1 MLCPC
6 LRRCWSVGVIA
17 LMVFAVGCQKSEEP
31 TEVGAVETAPEE
43 AAVQEET
50 AEEAGEESEAVTA
63 ARGLGTPSDEPVVTT
78 DTGLQ
83 YIDVRVGE
91 GDAAEAGSTA
101 VVHYTG
107 WLVNGK
113 KFDSSLDRNQ
123 TFDFPVGG
131 GRVIK
136 GWDQGV
142 AGMKVG
148 GVRKLIVPPD
158 LGYGSRGIGPIP
170 PDATLVFEV
179 ELVGVK

>member
-17 LMVFAVGCQKSEEP
+17 LMLFAVGCQKSEEP
-31 TEVGAVETAPEE
+31 TEVASVET
-43 AAVQEET
+43 
-50 AEEAGEESEAVTA
+50 
-63 ARGLGTPSDEPVVTT
+63 ARGLGTPSDAPVVTT

-107 WLVNGK
+107 WLVNGE
-113 KFDSSLDRNQ
+113 KFDSSLDRNR
-123 TFDFPVGG
+123 TFEFPLGG
-131 GRVIK
+131 GGVIK

-148 GVRKLIVPPD
+148 GVRKLIVPPG

-170 PDATLVFEV
+170 PDATLIFEV

>member
-6 LRRCWSVGVIA
+6 LRRCWLMGVIA
-17 LMVFAVGCQKSEEP
+17 LMLFAVGCQKSEEP

-43 AAVQEET
+43 AAVQEDAAVQEEA
-50 AEEAGEESEAVTA
+50 AEEAGEESE
-63 ARGLGTPSDEPVVTT
+63 GLGTPSEEPVVTT

-91 GDAAEAGSTA
+91 GDVAEAGSTA

>member
-6 LRRCWSVGVIA
+6 LRRCWLMGVIA
-17 LMVFAVGCQKSEEP
+17 LMLVPVGCQKSEEP
-31 TEVGAVETAPEE
+31 TEVTSVETAPE
-43 AAVQEET
+43 VKVEEKT